1 MIKNK
6 KKKKENQNVDDVTD
20 NLAEKEIKNEQAETE
35 ETKKNAEEQV
45 KSEENNSEKI
55 ETKVD
60 NEIEILKKNIEELND
75 KYLRLLS
82 DYDNFRKR
90 TLREKADLIKSA
102 SSYLLTEF
110 LPVADDFDRALEAV
124 NNATDIKSV
133 AEGLNLIKQKFTS
146 VLTRNGVEPIK
157 SIGEK
162 FDVDFHEALTTQPTE
177 DESKKGIIVDEIQKG
192 YILNGKVLR
201 YSKVVVA
208 G

>member
-102 SSYLLTEF
+102 SSDLLTEF

-133 AEGLNLIKQKFTS
+133 AEGLNLIKQKFIS
-146 VLTRNGVEPIK
+146 VLTRNGVETIK

-162 FDVDFHEALTTQPTE
+162 FDTDFHEALTTQPTE